1 MHRFIVAVGRQSV
14 ALILAAITILASPPT
29 ATHAAATLPPLPSRA
44 IIVAADISASVPIAL
59 AQSTQ
64 GLLIRS
70 LQHAYTANALDQGV
84 PDTLIEWIAIGIDSY
99 SPRSVI
105 LRAWIPGLHPLPHN
119 RFLSARLRQQ
129 VGSLITAER
138 RATTQAANAVIAEV
152 ARLHFHTE
160 YGTDLDGA
168 PDRFTQDVAAITG
181 HRDLILSSDLLGAA
195 PQADHVSW
203 NMANTTAQVFE
214 YCSQSAVDN
223 AASCVHRQQVWT
235 DALSAARATVQWRSS
250 TLLDTLPYITF

>member
-1 MHRFIVAVGRQSV
+1 MHRFITTLGRQTAAFALV
-14 ALILAAITILASPPT
+14 ASATLTNPHAT
-29 ATHAAATLPPLPSRA
+29 AQAAATLPPLPSRA
-44 IIVAADISASVPIAL
+44 IIVAADISASVPIVL

-105 LRAWIPGLHPLPHN
+105 LRAWIPGMHPLPHN

-129 VGSLITAER
+129 IGPLIAVER
-138 RATTQAANAVIAEV
+138 RATTQAANAVIAQV
-152 ARLHFHTE
+152 AHLHFHIE
-160 YGTDLDGA
+160 YGTDLDGV

-235 DALSAARATVQWRSS
+235 DALPAARAIVQWHSS